1 MAFVSDKTWDKNSCN
16 CFTHKYRVHTRI
28 ALEIK
33 QFYQVFIL
41 YAGIKKIL
49 FTLEN
54 PFFCRAC
61 LRHGA
66 LKRSDFLPVRPFV
79 RPSVNIC
86 DHPSVDPT
94 VQVHN
99 FETL

>member
-16 CFTHKYRVHTRI
+16 CFTHKYRVRTRI

-33 QFYQVFIL
+33 QFYPVFIL

-49 FTLEN
+49 FTLET
-54 PFFCRAC
+54 PFLSR
-61 LRHGA
+61 
-66 LKRSDFLPVRPFV
+66 LPQAWRDKEIRFSAVRPSV

-86 DHPSVDPT
+86 DHPSVNPT

>member
-16 CFTHKYRVHTRI
+16 CFTHKYRVRTRI

-54 PFFCRAC
+54 
-61 LRHGA
+61 
-66 LKRSDFLPVRPFV
+66 SFLVAPASGMAR
-79 RPSVNIC
+79 
-86 DHPSVDPT
+86 
-94 VQVHN
+94 
-99 FETL
+99 

>member
-16 CFTHKYRVHTRI
+16 SITHKYRVRTRI

-49 FTLEN
+49 FTLET
-54 PFFCRAC
+54 PFMSRLPQAWRDKEIRFSA
-61 LRHGA
+61 
-66 LKRSDFLPVRPFV
+66 RSSVRT
-79 RPSVNIC
+79 SVLNIR
-86 DHPSVDPT
+86 DHPSANPT

>member
-16 CFTHKYRVHTRI
+16 CFTHKYRMRTRI

-33 QFYQVFIL
+33 KFYQVFIL

-54 PFFCRAC
+54 SFFVAPAS
-61 LRHGA
+61 GMA
-66 LKRSDFLPVRPFV
+66 
-79 RPSVNIC
+79 
-86 DHPSVDPT
+86 
-94 VQVHN
+94 Q
-99 FETL
+99 

>member
-16 CFTHKYRVHTRI
+16 CFTLKYRVRTRI

-41 YAGIKKIL
+41 DAGIKKIL

-54 PFFCRAC
+54 SFFVA
-61 LRHGA
+61 
-66 LKRSDFLPVRPFV
+66 PVSGMAR
-79 RPSVNIC
+79 
-86 DHPSVDPT
+86 
-94 VQVHN
+94 
-99 FETL
+99 